1 MLSKFISNSHIKKE
15 EQAIM
20 VDAVSVQ
27 KKNENHLNLSR
38 KSCPL
43 LTTCGWTQS
52 QDDQNTDS
60 AR

>member
-1 MLSKFISNSHIKKE
+1 MLSKFISDSHIKKE

-38 KSCPL
+38 KSFLL

-60 AR
+60 VR